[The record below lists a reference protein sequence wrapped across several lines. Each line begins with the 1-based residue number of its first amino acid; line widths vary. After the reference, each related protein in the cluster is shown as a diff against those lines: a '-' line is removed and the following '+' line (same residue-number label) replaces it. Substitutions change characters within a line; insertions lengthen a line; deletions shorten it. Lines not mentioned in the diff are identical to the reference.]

1 MDFQELKD
9 IIQRDGGKVIIVEND
24 TPQFVVMSFEEYKK
38 KMSFASSRVEPVQKN
53 DDLSVAQEQERERE
67 ELTIDDLPL
76 S

>member
-24 TPQFVVMSFEEYKK
+24 KPQFVVMSFEEYNKK
-38 KMSFASSRVEPVQKN
+38 SHAPPVHKS
-53 DDLSVAQEQERERE
+53 DDLSVVQERERE

-76 S
+76 A